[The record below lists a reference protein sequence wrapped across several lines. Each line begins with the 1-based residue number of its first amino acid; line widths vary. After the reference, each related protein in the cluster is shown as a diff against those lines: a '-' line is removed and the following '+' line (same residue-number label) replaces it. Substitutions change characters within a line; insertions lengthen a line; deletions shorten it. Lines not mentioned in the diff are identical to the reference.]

1 LAKFN
6 DSDILRLVFNGRRY
20 PVKRKQF
27 SDANAVVVAFANLNI
42 SSKFI
47 EFINRWR
54 WVDSARATVASE
66 IIGDDED
73 QI

>member
-1 LAKFN
+1 M
-6 DSDILRLVFNGRRY
+6 
-20 PVKRKQF
+20 KRKQF

-73 QI
+73 QIISSKLKSGRLDELR